1 VARNTHLEPKPPR
14 AEPSC
19 ELSFEQALAGLEDV
33 IRDLEDGRLELTES
47 LNRYEEGVRLLKYC
61 HVALNLAERK
71 ILLLT
76 GVDAEGK
83 PITEPFDDQALSL
96 EEKKE
101 SRVRR
106 RSRPVRPG
114 TDGSDVDDSTAVPEV
129 HAVDA
134 QNGDVD
140 RQKGLF

>member
-1 VARNTHLEPKPPR
+1 MGKKTEA
-14 AEPSC
+14 AAC
-19 ELSFEQALAGLEDV
+19 ELSFEQALAGLEEV
-33 IRDLEDGRLELTES
+33 IHDLEDGQLQLTES

-61 HVALNLAERK
+61 HVALNMAERK

-76 GVDAEGK
+76 GVDAQGQ
-83 PITEPFDDQALSL
+83 PITEPFDDEALSL

-106 RSRPVRPG
+106 RSRGTARPG
-114 TDGSDVDDSTAVPEV
+114 TDGSDLDDSAGLPDEQAA
-129 HAVDA
+129 HAE
-134 QNGDVD
+134 NGDVD

>member
-1 VARNTHLEPKPPR
+1 MPKNNENHR
-14 AEPSC
+14 TEAAC

-33 IRDLEDGRLELTES
+33 IRDLEDGQLELTQS

-61 HVALNLAERK
+61 HVALNMAERK

-76 GVDAEGK
+76 GVDNEGK
-83 PITEPFDDQALSL
+83 PITEPFDDQVLSL
-96 EEKKE
+96 EEKKD

-106 RSRPVRPG
+106 RSRQVARPG
-114 TDGSDVDDSTAVPEV
+114 TDGSDLDDSAGVPETTTF
-129 HAVDA
+129 DA
-134 QNGDVD
+134 ENGDVD

>member
-1 VARNTHLEPKPPR
+1 MPKNNENHAPE
-14 AEPSC
+14 AAC

-33 IRDLEDGRLELTES
+33 IRDLEDGQLELTES

-61 HVALNLAERK
+61 HVALNMAERK

-76 GVDAEGK
+76 GVDNEGK

-96 EEKKE
+96 EEKKD

-106 RSRPVRPG
+106 RSRQAARPG
-114 TDGSDVDDSTAVPEV
+114 TDGSDLDDSAGVPEITTL
-129 HAVDA
+129 DA
-134 QNGDVD
+134 EAGDVD

>member
-1 VARNTHLEPKPPR
+1 MTKNKEP
-14 AEPSC
+14 AGSEVNC
-19 ELSFEQALAGLEDV
+19 DLTFEQALASLEAV
-33 IRDLEDGRLELTES
+33 IRDLEDGQLGLTES
-47 LNRYEEGVRLLKYC
+47 LSRYEEGVRLLKYC

-76 GVDAEGK
+76 GVDAQGQ

-96 EEKKE
+96 EEKKD

-106 RSRPVRPG
+106 RSRSTAPPG
-114 TDGSDVDDSTAVPEV
+114 TDGSDHDDSATVPESRLDSAD
-129 HAVDA
+129 H
-134 QNGDVD
+134 GDVD

>member
-1 VARNTHLEPKPPR
+1 MAKNTEHHR
-14 AEPSC
+14 GDAAC

-33 IRDLEDGRLELTES
+33 IRDLEDGQLELTES

-61 HVALNLAERK
+61 HVALNMAERK

-76 GVDAEGK
+76 GVDAQGQ

-106 RSRPVRPG
+106 RSRQAPRPG
-114 TDGSDVDDSTAVPEV
+114 TDGSDVDDSAGVPESQ
-129 HAVDA
+129 ANDA
-134 QNGDVD
+134 ENGDVD